1 MPFAIVTDTS
11 ANLPNH
17 LLRGRDIRVLP
28 FSYFMDGTEY
38 VDLEGEDFD
47 AAGFF
52 AAMRAG
58 TKVTTS
64 QIPPQRYNECFEPLL
79 KSGLDILFVSMSSG
93 ISGSFQSSRI
103 AAAELCAAYPPR
115 SIRCVDTLGASLGEG
130 LLALRAADLRDEGKT
145 LDEAADILEA
155 ERVRMYQIFTVGDL
169 KYLRATGRLSGVAT
183 VLGTMLNIKPLLKG
197 NEQGQIVLSGT
208 VRGRHRVIDELAQRY
223 DRYVL
228 APETQTVGVA
238 HCDCRADAEHLVSLL
253 QRNRPPKDILLV
265 DYEPVTGSHL
275 GPDSLA
281 LFFLGDETVRSR

>member
-11 ANLPNH
+11 ANLPNR

-28 FSYFMDGTEY
+28 FSYFMDGKEY

-52 AAMRAG
+52 ASMRAG

-64 QIPPQRYNECFEPLL
+64 QIPPHRYNECFEPLL
-79 KSGLDILFVSMSSG
+79 KNGLDVLFVSMSSG

-103 AAAELCAAYPPR
+103 AAAELCAAYPQR

-130 LLALRAADLRDEGKT
+130 LLALHAADLRDGGKSM
-145 LDEAADILEA
+145 DEAADILEA

-281 LFFLGDETVRSR
+281 LFFLGEETVRSR

>member
-103 AAAELCAAYPPR
+103 AAAELCAAYPQR

-130 LLALRAADLRDEGKT
+130 LLALRAADLRDEGKSM
-145 LDEAADILEA
+145 DEAADILET

-169 KYLRATGRLSGVAT
+169 KFLRATGRLSGVAT
-183 VLGTMLNIKPLLKG
+183 ILGTMLNIKPLLKG

-208 VRGRHRVIDELAQRY
+208 VRGRHRVIEELAQRY
-223 DRYVL
+223 DRYVT

-238 HCDCRADAEHLVSLL
+238 HCDCRDDAERLVSLL
-253 QRNRPPKDILLV
+253 QRNRPPKEILLV

-281 LFFLGDETVRSR
+281 LFFLGDEAVRSR

>member
-103 AAAELCAAYPPR
+103 AAAELCAAYPQR

-130 LLALRAADLRDEGKT
+130 LLALRAADLRDEGKSM
-145 LDEAADILEA
+145 DEAADILEA

-208 VRGRHRVIDELAQRY
+208 VRGRHRVIEELAQRY
-223 DRYVL
+223 DRYVT

-238 HCDCRADAEHLVSLL
+238 HCDCRDDAERLVSLL
-253 QRNRPPKDILLV
+253 QRNRPPKEILLV

-281 LFFLGDETVRSR
+281 LFFLGDEAVRSR